1 MPGRR
6 TSIAARASSRWTES
20 DRAALERA
28 RTRVHA
34 REVAEGANS
43 RLATSRDRT
52 DGASPS
58 SRAPKI
64 FRHTVREAFGEW
76 LPAISR
82 DALSRARENVPPANA
97 TRDVSRSRSGP
108 PATTAPDVSVATL
121 AKVRAWVRAWR
132 AKTKA
137 SDLTRLVGG
146 EGRDVEKNEK
156 NKFTKK
162 KQTDSVFVSTNAR
175 AAARACA
182 DPLGAAPQSRYAGYV
197 TRCAHLAFG
206 GDGSDADQTG
216 YFEEETGRWI
226 PAHATR
232 RVVVETETETE
243 RKQTR
248 RAAFVFCP
256 ACHDAFLVRAL
267 TRCDPS
273 ANACHACGSRV
284 PRSAT
289 IVQSTAGGETTCVFC
304 AFSLKVKKNQ
314 SRSRSVEK
322 TEKELETAEPQ
333 KTRACRATTSED
345 DDPPKKTALD
355 HVTTSKGAHLETSE
369 PSSTAF
375 ALGRPA
381 CAFLDAED
389 VPGLDA
395 LRSAVAG
402 AAPPVA
408 LAWDAEARRAR
419 NAETDVRW
427 RVPSLPGSSRV
438 ARNAETDAPGDETN
452 SETNWGFLHAGMPPP
467 LEADDFPARHA
478 SSFR

>member
-1 MPGRR
+1 MPPSRR

-34 REVAEGANS
+34 RDVAEGANS

-137 SDLTRLVGG
+137 SAPSRLVGG
-146 EGRDVEKNEK
+146 EGRDTDNAP
-156 NKFTKK
+156 TPK
-162 KQTDSVFVSTNAR
+162 KQTDTVFVSTNAR

-182 DPLGAAPQSRYAGYV
+182 DPLGAPQSRYAGYV

-206 GDGSDADQTG
+206 GDGSDADRTG

-226 PAHATR
+226 PARATR
-232 RVVVETETETE
+232 RVVATETETDG
-243 RKQTR
+243 KQTR

-304 AFSLKVKKNQ
+304 AFSLKVKKKRTQPEHDERRKNRKRIRNSRATEDARASRDDVRRRRSTEHGVGHDGRDIKRGPFRAFRAFFHCGTTEREL
-314 SRSRSVEK
+314 SRS
-322 TEKELETAEPQ
+322 
-333 KTRACRATTSED
+333 
-345 DDPPKKTALD
+345 
-355 HVTTSKGAHLETSE
+355 
-369 PSSTAF
+369 
-375 ALGRPA
+375 GRR
-381 CAFLDAED
+381 L
-389 VPGLDA
+389 
-395 LRSAVAG
+395 
-402 AAPPVA
+402 
-408 LAWDAEARRAR
+408 
-419 NAETDVRW
+419 
-427 RVPSLPGSSRV
+427 
-438 ARNAETDAPGDETN
+438 
-452 SETNWGFLHAGMPPP
+452 
-467 LEADDFPARHA
+467 
-478 SSFR
+478 